1 MFFLV
6 LEASG
11 PSGGHCRLGLGC
23 DLRPILASMVSLLT
37 RFI

>member
-11 PSGGHCRLGLGC
+11 PSGGYFRLGLGC
-23 DLRPILASMVSLLT
+23 YLHPILASVVSLLT